1 MYKKKTER
9 SVTGNKIFKNSFV
22 NNSIDSCDNG
32 KTEWYG
38 QAPSNGNALSP
49 IMGYLDLA
57 EPENIGNYY
66 DD

>member
-1 MYKKKTER
+1 MNKKTER
-9 SVTGNKIFKNSFV
+9 SVTGNRILEICFV
-22 NNSIDSCDNG
+22 NNSINSRDNG
-32 KTEWYG
+32 QTEWYG
-38 QAPSNGNALSP
+38 QVPSNGNALNP